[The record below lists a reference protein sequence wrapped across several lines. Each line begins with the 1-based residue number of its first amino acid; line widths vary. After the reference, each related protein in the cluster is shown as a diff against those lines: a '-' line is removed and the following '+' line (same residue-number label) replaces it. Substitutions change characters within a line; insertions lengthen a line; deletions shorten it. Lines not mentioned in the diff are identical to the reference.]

1 MQNKKF
7 IVILIILSLVF
18 GFSGAILGIKL
29 YPSIFPT
36 TQNIET
42 TTAKVSTSEEKAV
55 INTVKKVSP
64 AVVSVILTKDV
75 PVFEEYWSSPYQ
87 FLPEYRQKGT
97 KEQQVGGGT
106 GFIISSDGMILT
118 NKHVVSTEGVDYT
131 VVLSD
136 GKKYSA
142 EILARDPS
150 QDIAVLKIKA
160 KNLTTVKLGD
170 SDKIQ
175 VGQSVIAIGYA
186 LGEFQNTVS
195 VGVVSGIGRTITAGN
210 LTSAQTEELQEL
222 IQTDAAINSG
232 NSGGPLLNLSGEVIG
247 INTAM
252 ASGAENIGFSIP
264 INSIK
269 NAISEVEKTGKI
281 SYPFLGVNH
290 TIIND
295 TIKKEQ
301 NLSVNYGALVIKDNN
316 GIAVVSGSAAEKAG
330 LRENDII
337 LEINGKKITEKNTLS
352 KVILSYKVGDKIKL
366 KVLRNGKQIFLGVT
380 LQEKQ

>member
-1 MQNKKF
+1 MKNKKI
-7 IVILIILSLVF
+7 IVVSILLSLFF
-18 GFSGAILGIKL
+18 GFGGAILGIKV
-29 YPSIFPT
+29 YPLIFPIN
-36 TQNIET
+36 QNSET
-42 TTAKVSTSEEKAV
+42 TTAKISTNQEKAV
-55 INTVKKVSP
+55 INVVKKTSP
-64 AVVSVILTKDV
+64 AVVSVILTKNV

-131 VVLSD
+131 VILSN

-142 EILARDPS
+142 EILARDPL
-150 QDIAVLKIKA
+150 QDIAVLRIKA
-160 KNLTTVKLGD
+160 KNLTKVKLGD

-195 VGVVSGIGRTITAGN
+195 VGVVSGVGRTITAEN
-210 LTSAQTEELQEL
+210 LNSTQTEELQEL

-232 NSGGPLLNLSGEVIG
+232 NSGGPLLNLSGEVVG
-247 INTAM
+247 INTAV
-252 ASGAENIGFSIP
+252 ATNAENIGFSIP
-264 INSIK
+264 INNIK
-269 NAISEVEKTGKI
+269 KAIKEVEKTGKI

-295 TIKKEQ
+295 RIKEEY
-301 NLSVNYGALVIKDNN
+301 NLSVNYGALIIKDDN
-316 GIAVVSGSAAEKAG
+316 GISVVPGSAADEGG
-330 LRENDII
+330 LQENDII
-337 LEINGKKITEKNTLS
+337 LEIDGKKITEENTLS
-352 KVILSYKVGDKIKL
+352 KVILSYEVGDKIKL
-366 KVLRNGKQIFLGVT
+366 KVLRKGKQKFLEVV
-380 LQEKQ
+380 LKNR